1 MGNKNYVCYH
11 LHTEDSLLDSC
22 TNHRLYSDK
31 AKELGQTAIGFSE
44 HGNCYNWIEKKEY
57 CESLGLKY
65 IHGIEIYLTEHLE
78 PKVRDNYHT
87 ILIAKDYE
95 GVKTINS
102 LFSLS
107 TDDAHFYYK
116 PRLSFDEF
124 KNISSEHVIRISAC
138 LASPLNKLR
147 DESLIKYYDYLE
159 VQPHIN
165 SEAQKEYN
173 LWLYDMAQKYHKP
186 LIAGTDTHS
195 INQYKAECRS
205 VLQTAKKIEFTNEDE
220 FDLTYK
226 SYEELCNM
234 FKTQGVLSE
243 QTYLEAIE
251 NTNVMAASIEEFKL
265 DKTFK
270 YAKCYEDDELELKR
284 RCNERYK
291 DKIAR
296 GVIKPN
302 KQYIENV
309 REEFRVFKKIGMLGF
324 MLFMSDLVSWCWQN
338 GIPIGFCRGS
348 CGGSTIAY
356 LIDIIDVDPVVWHTV
371 FSRFANENRTEL
383 GDIDIDI
390 SPTQRELVYKHI
402 IDTYGVD
409 YTGYILA
416 IGTISDKGT
425 IDEIGRALQTRWE
438 RSDKGYLKLVSYYEN
453 KGQKPII
460 ENEFIP
466 YYDEKRKAELLRK
479 YIDDKSPFCLNRIA
493 QIKAEYDVNPDN
505 TKKKY
510 PDLFYYFDGLLNTA
524 ISQSMHPA
532 GIIVSPITLQ
542 DNYGMFWSDG
552 KRILQIN
559 MEECHEVSLNKYDL
573 LGLKNVEI
581 IKDTCA
587 FAGIPYPKSY
597 QINWEDQAV
606 WKDMLT
612 SPAGIF
618 QFEGKYAFDM
628 LKQFVP
634 SKINHLSLVNA
645 ALRPSGASYR
655 DRLMAHEI
663 NKNPSPIIDDLLKD
677 NNGFLVF
684 QEDTIAFLQKICGLS
699 GGDADNVRRAI
710 GRKQKD
716 RLDAA
721 LPQILEGYCSK
732 SDKPRAEA
740 EKEAKAFLQ
749 IIEDS
754 ANYQFGFNHST
765 GYSMIGY
772 TCAFLRYYYPT
783 EFIAAYLNNANN
795 DDDIQMGTQLAE
807 FKHIPILP
815 PKFRHSKDVY
825 VPDAKEKKI
834 YKGLSSIKFLS
845 SDIASQLYEMRD
857 MKFDS
862 FVDFL
867 KVSPLNSKQLYI
879 LTVLDF
885 FSEFGDVGK
894 LLMITDIYNTYSGKK
909 LLKKETCTIPLET
922 VLKFAT
928 ETKKQYSITDSA
940 ALVSYLCENAKP
952 KELTLSERLASELE
966 YLGYLSFKSTDA
978 RDKYNGYVCS
988 ADTKFSPKI
997 TVYNLYTGKTETIK
1011 CYKKTFA
1018 EQPLAKGMIITYY
1031 TESKPRSRLNPETKQ
1046 WEKIP
1051 NEFEQWFK
1059 WYQIK
1064 ELPPKEAE

>member
-226 SYEELCNM
+226 SYEELCDM

-460 ENEFIP
+460 DNEFIP

-524 ISQSMHPA
+524 ISQSMHHA

-581 IKDTCA
+581 IKDTCV

-795 DDDIQMGTQLAE
+795 DDDIQIGTQLAE

-857 MKFDS
+857 MKFNS

-894 LLMITDIYNTYSGKK
+894 LLMITDIYDTYSGKK
-909 LLKKETCTIPLET
+909 LLKKEACTIPRET
-922 VLKFAT
+922 VLQFAT
-928 ETKKQYSITDSA
+928 ETEKQYRVTDSA

-952 KELTLSERLASELE
+952 KEFTLSERLASELE
-966 YLGYLSFKSTDA
+966 YLGYLSFKDSSK
-978 RDKYNGYVCS
+978 RFWGYVIDVPS
-988 ADTKFSPKI
+988 TKFSPRVSVYDISTGQQKI
-997 TVYNLYTGKTETIK
+997 IK
-1011 CYKKTFA
+1011 CYKNAFA
-1018 EQPLAKGMIITYY
+1018 EQPLSKGMVIIYA
-1031 TESKPRSRLNPETKQ
+1031 TESKQKSRMNPETKKF
-1046 WEKIP
+1046 EKI
-1051 NEFEQWFK
+1051 NGEYEDWFRF
-1059 WYQIK
+1059 WTIK
-1064 ELPPKEAE
+1064 ENPYA

>member
-1 MGNKNYVCYH
+1 MNNYVCYH

-22 TNHRLYSDK
+22 TNHKLYSNR

-44 HGNCYNWIEKKEY
+44 HANCYNWIEKKEY

-107 TDDAHFYYK
+107 TDNAHFYYK

-173 LWLYDMAQKYHKP
+173 LWLYDMAQKYHKS

-226 SYEELCNM
+226 SYEELCDM

-309 REEFRVFKKIGMLGF
+309 RKEFRVFKKIGMLGF

-460 ENEFIP
+460 ENGFIP

-597 QINWEDQAV
+597 QINWEEQAV

-716 RLDAA
+716 LLDAA

-909 LLKKETCTIPLET
+909 LLKKEACTIPRET
-922 VLKFAT
+922 VLQFAT
-928 ETKKQYSITDSA
+928 ETEKQYRVTDSA

-952 KELTLSERLASELE
+952 KEFTLSERLASELE
-966 YLGYLSFKSTDA
+966 YLGYISFKDSSK
-978 RDKYNGYVCS
+978 RFWGYVIDVPS
-988 ADTKFSPKI
+988 TKFSPRVSVYDISTGQQKI
-997 TVYNLYTGKTETIK
+997 IK
-1011 CYKKTFA
+1011 CYKNAFA
-1018 EQPLAKGMIITYY
+1018 EQPLSKGMVIIYA
-1031 TESKPRSRLNPETKQ
+1031 TESKQKSRMNPETKKF
-1046 WEKIP
+1046 EKI
-1051 NEFEQWFK
+1051 NGEYEDWFRF
-1059 WYQIK
+1059 WTIK
-1064 ELPPKEAE
+1064 ENPYA

>member
-1 MGNKNYVCYH
+1 MSKNYVCYH

-44 HGNCYNWIEKKEY
+44 HANCYNWIEKKEY

-95 GVKTINS
+95 GVRTINS

-226 SYEELCNM
+226 SYEELCDM
-234 FKTQGVLSE
+234 FKAQGVLSE

-453 KGQKPII
+453 KGQKPVV

-466 YYDEKRKAELLRK
+466 YYDEKRKTELLRK

-493 QIKAEYDVNPDN
+493 QIKDEYDQNPEN

-581 IKDTCA
+581 IKDTCV

-732 SDKPRAEA
+732 SDKPRSEA

-894 LLMITDIYNTYSGKK
+894 LLTITDIYNTYSGKK
-909 LLKKETCTIPLET
+909 LLKKETCTLPREV
-922 VLKFAT
+922 VLQFAT
-928 ETKKQYSITDSA
+928 ETEKQYRITDSA

-952 KELTLSERLASELE
+952 KEFTLSERLASELE
-966 YLGYLSFKSTDA
+966 YLGYISFKDSS
-978 RDKYNGYVCS
+978 RRFWGYVIDVPS
-988 ADTKFSPKI
+988 TKFSPRVSVYDISTGQQKI
-997 TVYNLYTGKTETIK
+997 IK
-1011 CYKKTFA
+1011 CYKNAFA
-1018 EQPLAKGMIITYY
+1018 EQPLSKGMVIIYA
-1031 TESKPRSRLNPETKQ
+1031 TESKQKSRMNPETKKF
-1046 WEKIP
+1046 EKI
-1051 NEFEQWFK
+1051 NGEYEDWFRF
-1059 WYQIK
+1059 WTIK
-1064 ELPPKEAE
+1064 ENPYA

>member
-1 MGNKNYVCYH
+1 MNSNNYVCYH
-11 LHTEDSLLDSC
+11 LHTELSLLDSC
-22 TNHRLYSDK
+22 TNYKLYADR

-65 IHGIEIYLTEHLE
+65 IHGIEIYLTEHIE

-95 GVKTINS
+95 GVKIINS

-107 TDDAHFYYK
+107 TEPSHFYYK

-124 KNISSEHVIRISAC
+124 KDISSEHVLRISAC

-147 DESLIKYYDYLE
+147 DESLIQYYDYLE
-159 VQPHIN
+159 IQPHVN
-165 SEAQKEYN
+165 SDAQKEYN
-173 LWLYDMAQKYHKP
+173 LWLYEMSKKYHKP

-205 VLQTAKKIEFTNEDE
+205 LLQTAKKIEFTNEDE

-226 SYEELCNM
+226 NYNELCEM
-234 FKTQGVLSE
+234 FERQGVLPKDI
-243 QTYLEAIE
+243 YLEAIE
-251 NTNVMAASIEEFKL
+251 NTNAMAATIQEFKL

-302 KQYIENV
+302 KQYIDNV

-324 MLFMSDLVSWCWQN
+324 MLFMSDLVGWCWQN

-371 FSRFANENRTEL
+371 FSRFANENRQEL

-425 IDEIGRALQTRWE
+425 IDEIGRALATRWSKQHPQQE
-438 RSDKGYLKLVSYYEN
+438 EN
-453 KGQKPII
+453 
-460 ENEFIP
+460 NTFS
-466 YYDEKRKAELLRK
+466 L
-479 YIDDKSPFCLNRIA
+479 SRIA
-493 QIKAEYDVNPDN
+493 QIKEEYDQNPEE

-524 ISQSMHPA
+524 VSQSMHPA

-542 DNYGMFWSDG
+542 DNYGMFWSSDG

-581 IKDTCA
+581 IKDTCI

-597 QINWEDQAV
+597 QVNWDDQNV
-606 WKDMLT
+606 WNDMIT

-628 LKQFVP
+628 LKSFKP
-634 SKINHLSLVNA
+634 SRINHMSLVNA

-663 NKNPSPIIDDLLKD
+663 NKNPSPIIDELLKD

-732 SDKPRAEA
+732 SNKPREEA
-740 EKEAKAFLQ
+740 EKEARAFLQ

-772 TCAFLRYYYPT
+772 MCAYLRYYYPT

-795 DDDIQMGTQLAE
+795 EDDIQMGTQLAQI
-807 FKHIPILP
+807 KNIQILP
-815 PKFRHSKDVY
+815 PAFGHSKDVY
-825 VPDAKEKKI
+825 VPDSKEKKI
-834 YKGLSSIKFLS
+834 YKGLSSIKYLS
-845 SDIASQLYEMRD
+845 SDLSNQLYELSQTKHYNNFVELLKD
-857 MKFDS
+857 FPGDS
-862 FVDFL
+862 RQL
-867 KVSPLNSKQLYI
+867 TILISLNFFQAFGTPSQL
-879 LTVLDF
+879 
-885 FSEFGDVGK
+885 FGIVNA
-894 LLMITDIYNTYSGKK
+894 YNAYAGKK
-909 LLKKETCTIPLET
+909 IIKKDACNVPRETMLQ
-922 VLKFAT
+922 FAT
-928 ETKKQYSITDSA
+928 ETEKQYKLTDPE
-940 ALVSYLCENAKP
+940 ALLTYMCENAEP
-952 KELTLSERLASELE
+952 VRFTLKDKIAAEKE
-966 YLGYLSFKSTDA
+966 YLGYINVKEPRLKGYAYITETNT
-978 RDKYNGYVCS
+978 KY
-988 ADTKFSPKI
+988 SPKI
-997 TVYNLYTGKTETIK
+997 TLYCLDTGREKVVK
-1011 CYKKTFA
+1011 CYKKQYQ
-1018 EQPLAKGMIITYY
+1018 ENPISVGDIITYGL
-1031 TESKPRSRLNPETKQ
+1031 TQKQKSRLNPDTKE
-1046 WEKIP
+1046 WEKVP
-1051 NEFEQWFK
+1051 NEYEDWLN
-1059 WYQIK
+1059 WYSIK
-1064 ELPPKEAE
+1064 GEINV

>member
-1 MGNKNYVCYH
+1 MSKNYVCYH

-44 HGNCYNWIEKKEY
+44 HANCYNWIEKKEY

-147 DESLIKYYDYLE
+147 DESLIQYYDYLE

-226 SYEELCNM
+226 SYEELCDM

-270 YAKCYEDDELELKR
+270 YAKCYEDDEFELKR

-302 KQYIENV
+302 KQYIDNV

-402 IDTYGVD
+402 IDTYGID

-453 KGQKPII
+453 KGQKLVID
-460 ENEFIP
+460 NEFIP

-493 QIKAEYDVNPDN
+493 QIKDEYDQNPEG

-909 LLKKETCTIPLET
+909 LLKKDTCTLPRET
-922 VLKFAT
+922 VLQFAT
-928 ETKKQYSITDSA
+928 ETEKQYRITDSA
-940 ALVSYLCENAKP
+940 AFVSYLCENAKP
-952 KELTLSERLASELE
+952 KEFTLSERLASELE
-966 YLGYLSFKSTDA
+966 YLGYISFKDSSK
-978 RDKYNGYVCS
+978 RFWGYVIDVPS
-988 ADTKFSPKI
+988 TKFSPRVSVYDISTGQQKI
-997 TVYNLYTGKTETIK
+997 IK
-1011 CYKKTFA
+1011 CYKNAFA
-1018 EQPLAKGMIITYY
+1018 EQPLSKGMVIIYAA
-1031 TESKPRSRLNPETKQ
+1031 ESKQKSRMNPETKKF
-1046 WEKIP
+1046 EKI
-1051 NEFEQWFK
+1051 NGEYEDWFRF
-1059 WYQIK
+1059 WTIK
-1064 ELPPKEAE
+1064 ENPYA

>member
-1 MGNKNYVCYH
+1 MNNYVCYH

-22 TNHRLYSDK
+22 TNHKLYSNR

-44 HGNCYNWIEKKEY
+44 HANCYNWIEKKEY

-226 SYEELCNM
+226 SYEELCDM
-234 FKTQGVLSE
+234 FKAQGVLSE
-243 QTYLEAIE
+243 QIYLEAIE

-857 MKFDS
+857 MKFNS

-867 KVSPLNSKQLYI
+867 EVSPLNSKQLYI

-885 FSEFGDVGK
+885 FSEFGDIGK

-909 LLKKETCTIPLET
+909 LLKKETCTIPRET
-922 VLKFAT
+922 ILQFAT
-928 ETKKQYSITDSA
+928 ETEKQYRVTDSA

-952 KELTLSERLASELE
+952 KKFTLSERLASELE
-966 YLGYLSFKSTDA
+966 YLGYISFKDSSK
-978 RDKYNGYVCS
+978 RFWGYVIDVPS
-988 ADTKFSPKI
+988 TKFSPRVSVYDISTGQQKI
-997 TVYNLYTGKTETIK
+997 IK
-1011 CYKKTFA
+1011 CYKNAFA
-1018 EQPLAKGMIITYY
+1018 EQPLSKGMVIIYA
-1031 TESKPRSRLNPETKQ
+1031 TESKQKSRMNPETKKF
-1046 WEKIP
+1046 EKI
-1051 NEFEQWFK
+1051 NGEYEDWFRF
-1059 WYQIK
+1059 WTIK
-1064 ELPPKEAE
+1064 ENPYA

>member
-22 TNHRLYSDK
+22 TNHKLYSDK

-65 IHGIEIYLTEHLE
+65 IHGIEIYLTENLE

-147 DESLIKYYDYLE
+147 DESLIQYYDYLE

-165 SEAQKEYN
+165 SEVQKEYN
-173 LWLYDMAQKYHKP
+173 LWLCDMAQKYHKP

-453 KGQKPII
+453 KGQKPVID
-460 ENEFIP
+460 NEFIP

-493 QIKAEYDVNPDN
+493 QIKDEYDQNPEG

-581 IKDTCA
+581 IKDTCM

-857 MKFDS
+857 MEFDS

-894 LLMITDIYNTYSGKK
+894 LLTIIDIYNTYSGKK
-909 LLKKETCTIPLET
+909 LLKKETCTIPRET
-922 VLKFAT
+922 VLQFAT
-928 ETKKQYSITDSA
+928 ETEKQYRVTDSA

-952 KELTLSERLASELE
+952 KEFTLSERLASELE
-966 YLGYLSFKSTDA
+966 YLGYISFKDSSK
-978 RDKYNGYVCS
+978 RFWGYVIDVPS
-988 ADTKFSPKI
+988 TKFSPRVSVYDISTGQQKI
-997 TVYNLYTGKTETIK
+997 IK
-1011 CYKKTFA
+1011 CYKNAFA
-1018 EQPLAKGMIITYY
+1018 EQPLSKGMVIIYA
-1031 TESKPRSRLNPETKQ
+1031 TESKQKSRMNPETKKF
-1046 WEKIP
+1046 EKI
-1051 NEFEQWFK
+1051 NGEYEDWFRF
-1059 WYQIK
+1059 WTIK
-1064 ELPPKEAE
+1064 ENPYA

>member
-107 TDDAHFYYK
+107 TDEAHFYYK

-124 KNISSEHVIRISAC
+124 KSISSEHVIRISAC

-147 DESLIKYYDYLE
+147 DESLIRYYDYLE
-159 VQPHIN
+159 IQPHIN

-226 SYEELCNM
+226 SYEELYNM

-270 YAKCYEDDELELKR
+270 YAKCYEGDELELKR

-438 RSDKGYLKLVSYYEN
+438 RSDKGYLRLVSYYEN

-479 YIDDKSPFCLNRIA
+479 YIDDRSPFCLNRIA
-493 QIKAEYDVNPDN
+493 KIKDEYDQNPEN

-732 SDKPRAEA
+732 SDKPRVEA

-857 MKFDS
+857 MKFNS

-894 LLMITDIYNTYSGKK
+894 LLMITDVYNTYSGKK
-909 LLKKETCTIPLET
+909 LLKKEACTIPRET
-922 VLKFAT
+922 VLQFAT
-928 ETKKQYSITDSA
+928 ETEKQYRVTDSA

-952 KELTLSERLASELE
+952 KEFTLSERLASELE
-966 YLGYLSFKSTDA
+966 YLGYISFKDSSK
-978 RDKYNGYVCS
+978 RFWGYVVDVPS
-988 ADTKFSPKI
+988 TKFSPRVSVYDISTGQQKI
-997 TVYNLYTGKTETIK
+997 IK
-1011 CYKKTFA
+1011 CYKNAFA
-1018 EQPLAKGMIITYY
+1018 EQPLSKGMVIIYA
-1031 TESKPRSRLNPETKQ
+1031 TESKQKSRMNPETKKF
-1046 WEKIP
+1046 EKV
-1051 NEFEQWFK
+1051 NGEYEDWFRF
-1059 WYQIK
+1059 WTIK
-1064 ELPPKEAE
+1064 ENPYA